1 MKTLAGCVLLT
12 AAYAL
17 PCAAVTDCSKP
28 KTKIDWMLCSSDRA
42 VIAEQRMARA
52 FRDAANR
59 TEDRRKLLDEQRE
72 WTERVRDA
80 CNDIACLLK
89 AYQERTED
97 LDGGR

>member
-1 MKTLAGCVLLT
+1 MKTLAGCVLLMVVY
-12 AAYAL
+12 AAPSAAL
-17 PCAAVTDCSKP
+17 TDCSKP

-42 VIAEQRMARA
+42 VMEEQRMARA

-59 TEDRRKLLDEQRE
+59 TEDRRKLLSDQKE
-72 WTERVRDA
+72 WTEQVRDA

-97 LDGGR
+97 LDSSR